1 MSRSGRT
8 IDQRRDNLREPA
20 PLPSPHPFCR
30 GNDRGATPI
39 EYALIAA
46 GIAVVVA
53 GTVFALG
60 GDVARLFDTLTD
72 EVSEAAKGT
81 ADAPGSMGFD
91 ALVAAMEVTGPDQ
104 VRQKFDTYLALN
116 GRAVQQEHARRVMR
130 AARYIR
136 CALGPRPCPHCAR
149 GARNPRAARARSP
162 AAIQRD
168 KNPAQMISGP
178 VTRPAGYGRTPPRRP
193 LPPGSVRSAR
203 RCLPTGPAGTTP
215 PPTGRGCARADHKAA
230 PVGISCSPIPG

>member
-1 MSRSGRT
+1 MP
-8 IDQRRDNLREPA
+8 N
-20 PLPSPHPFCR
+20 PHPFFR

-60 GDVARLFDTLTD
+60 GDIAKLFGTLTD
-72 EVSEAAKGT
+72 EVSEAANGG

-116 GRAVQQEHARRVMR
+116 GRAVQQEHARWVMR
-130 AARYIR
+130 AARQDVPWVRDHVRIVQEVLDTR
-136 CALGPRPCPHCAR
+136 GLPALDVRLPR
-149 GARNPRAARARSP
+149 
-162 AAIQRD
+162 
-168 KNPAQMISGP
+168 
-178 VTRPAGYGRTPPRRP
+178 VE
-193 LPPGSVRSAR
+193 
-203 RCLPTGPAGTTP
+203 
-215 PPTGRGCARADHKAA
+215 
-230 PVGISCSPIPG
+230 